1 MAIKMLLPL
10 RDIEEYRFMSKL
22 KEAFK
27 DGKTFIPFITGGDPD
42 LDTTK
47 KLILE
52 MQKNGADIIEVGI
65 PFSDPIAESLVIQ
78 EADFRALHNG
88 CTTDKLFHAIKEIR
102 DEIKIP
108 LVFVTYIN
116 VIYKYGKMKF
126 MEKCKE
132 CGVCGVIVPDCPY
145 EEREEIMPE
154 CKALGIDFVSII
166 APTSHDRIKII
177 AEDSQ
182 GFLYCISSLGAAES
196 DTEAIKEIGSMVNH
210 VREVTDNPC
219 AVGGGISTP
228 KQAKKMAQYADGII
242 MGTEIVSIIAEYGR
256 ESVYYVGKYIKEMKS
271 AIQS

>member
-1 MAIKMLLPL
+1 
-10 RDIEEYRFMSKL
+10 MSKL

-27 DGKTFIPFITGGDPD
+27 NGKAFIPFITGGDPD

-47 KLILE
+47 QLILE

-65 PFSDPIAESLVIQ
+65 PFSDPIAESLVVQ
-78 EADFRALHNG
+78 EADFRALYDG
-88 CTTDKLFHAIKEIR
+88 CTTDKLFHAIGEIK

-116 VIYKYGKMKF
+116 VIYKYGKTKF
-126 MEKCKE
+126 MEKCRE

-154 CKALGIDFVSII
+154 CKAFGIDFVFII
-166 APTSHDRIKII
+166 APTSHERIKKI
-177 AEDSQ
+177 AGESQ
-182 GFLYCISSLGAAES
+182 GFLYCTSSLGAAES
-196 DTEAIKEIGSMVNH
+196 ETEAIKEIGSMVNH
-210 VREVTDNPC
+210 VREVIDTPC

-228 KQAKKMAQYADGII
+228 EQAKKIAQYTDGII
-242 MGTEIVSIIAEYGR
+242 VGTEIVRIIAEHGR
-256 ESVYYVGKYIKEMKS
+256 ESVYYVGRYVKEMKD